1 MSTSTLPGPTTDAV
15 DDVPVEPRPPVSGV
29 PSRRAWVLS
38 LLPIV
43 LLLLAFAG
51 PVEAATPRTSLEAV
65 EAELMCVTCKTPL
78 NQSNAIQADEERGL
92 ILDLIAQG
100 KTKDQ
105 VIAGMVDVYGDPI
118 LIDPPEAGLRI
129 ARLALPLGAALFG
142 AGLVVVLIRRW
153 RRQSAASDD
162 PDAATG
168 AAPDLESSA
177 PGMTA
182 DDRRRLDADLERYA

>member
-1 MSTSTLPGPTTDAV
+1 MSTSTLPDPTADAV
-15 DDVPVEPRPPVSGV
+15 DDAPVQSRPPVSGV
-29 PSRRAWVLS
+29 PSRRAWILS

-78 NQSNAIQADEERGL
+78 NQSHATQAEEERGL

-105 VIAGMVDVYGDPI
+105 VVDGMVAVYGDPI
-118 LIDPPEAGLRI
+118 LIDPPQQGLRI
-129 ARLALPLGAALFG
+129 VRLALPIGAAVFG
-142 AGLVVVLIRRW
+142 AGLLFVLIRRW
-153 RRQSAASDD
+153 RRQSAASPE
-162 PDAATG
+162 PDAAG
-168 AAPDLESSA
+168 GEPDLESSS
-177 PGMTA
+177 PSMTA